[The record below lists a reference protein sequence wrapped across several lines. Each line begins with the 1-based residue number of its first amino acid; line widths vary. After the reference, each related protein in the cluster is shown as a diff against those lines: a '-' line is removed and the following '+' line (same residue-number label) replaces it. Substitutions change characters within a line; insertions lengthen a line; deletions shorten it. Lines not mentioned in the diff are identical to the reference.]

1 MPKKVAFRL
10 TAVAIRKRTK
20 PGLIADGGNLYL
32 QVTESGTK
40 SWVFRYR
47 FGGRNRAHG
56 LGSVDVL
63 SLERARAE
71 ALRCRQLLREGRDP
85 IEERKARVGA
95 AIASQAASRTFKECA
110 ELFVAANEAAWKNA
124 KHAAQWRTT
133 LDTYAYP
140 TLGAIPVAN
149 VQTAHVLAVLEPIWK
164 KKPETAS
171 RLRGRIEQVLDF
183 AKARQ
188 LRTGENPATWRGHL
202 DHVLPARSAVKPVRH
217 HDAMPYEAVP
227 AFYARLVEQEGA
239 APIALRWLILTC
251 CRTTEAIES
260 TWDEM
265 DLQRGVWTVPPERM
279 KAGREWRVPLS
290 EEARMILAGLDASTA
305 YVFPGRGVDR
315 PLSNMAMLQHMRR
328 MKVGG
333 VPHGFRSSFR
343 DWCAETQTVPHEVAE
358 MALAH
363 AVGSK
368 VELAYRRSDMVEKRR
383 ELAQAWADFVVA
395 KKAKQQ
401 AKA

>member
-1 MPKKVAFRL
+1 MPKKVSFRL
-10 TAVAIRKRTK
+10 TAVAIKKRTK

-32 QVTESGTK
+32 QVTASGTK

-47 FGGRNRAHG
+47 LGGRNRAHG
-56 LGSVDVL
+56 LGAVDVV
-63 SLERARAE
+63 SLEGARAE
-71 ALRCRQLLREGRDP
+71 ALRCRRLLREGLDP

-95 AIASQAASRTFKECA
+95 AIASQVASRTFKECA
-110 ELFVAANEAAWKNA
+110 EQFIAANEAGWKNA

-149 VQTAHVLAVLEPIWK
+149 VQTLHVLAVLEAIWK

-188 LRTGENPATWRGHL
+188 LRAGENPAIWRGHL
-202 DHVLPARSAVKPVRH
+202 DQVLPARSAVKPVQH
-217 HDAMPYEAVP
+217 HDAMPYAAVP
-227 AFYARLVEQEGA
+227 AFYAQLMRQEGV

-251 CRTTEAIES
+251 CRTTEAIGAA
-260 TWDEM
+260 WAEM
-265 DLQRGVWTVPPERM
+265 DLQRGIWTVPPDRM

-290 EEARMILAGLDASTA
+290 REAQLILAKLDRATA
-305 YVFPGRGVDR
+305 YVFPGRGVDQ

-328 MKVGG
+328 MKVDG

-343 DWCAETQTVPHEVAE
+343 DWCADTQAVPHEVAE

-363 AVGSK
+363 AVGSR

-383 ELAQAWADFVVA
+383 ELAQAWADFTVDKRGKRRA
-395 KKAKQQ
+395 NA
-401 AKA
+401 